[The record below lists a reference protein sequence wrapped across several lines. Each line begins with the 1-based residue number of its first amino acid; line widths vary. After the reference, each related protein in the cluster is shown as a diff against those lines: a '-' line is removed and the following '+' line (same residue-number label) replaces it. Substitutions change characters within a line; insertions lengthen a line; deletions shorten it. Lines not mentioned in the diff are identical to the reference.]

1 MATPARTN
9 INRLATAAFAA
20 FILLSA
26 TALTACDPAAEAGST
41 APSNYVNLSGS
52 SSTVRWYK
60 APAASEKGKTLY
72 FGIEATAARNTGPV
86 VLIVPGGGGQA
97 GAWYL
102 RQARVYARAG
112 YRPYVACIAT
122 LKGMMAPAGPVTCP
136 NSPSSH
142 AADIAAGRDVTNIV
156 NALRAKH
163 PSVKADSR
171 DMILVGDSYGG
182 AAVLHASALGGWGY
196 PVVTV
201 NGTNTWNSPTPPN
214 VPAGDIDPSKPELL
228 QQINAP
234 VVMFAGGQD
243 TLVPQGVAS
252 SALFAARHQ
261 GVTTS
266 KIVLSS
272 SDHIEPLG
280 GSTNNDALCA
290 NDRIVDALDRLAD
303 GAAVTSTTTC

>member
-1 MATPARTN
+1 MATPARSN

-26 TALTACDPAAEAGST
+26 AGLSACDPTAEAS
-41 APSNYVNLSGS
+41 SRYVTLPGA
-52 SSTVRWYK
+52 SSTIRWYQT
-60 APAASEKGKTLY
+60 PAASEKGKTLY
-72 FGIEATAARNTGPV
+72 FGIEATAASNAGPV

-122 LKGMMAPAGPVTCP
+122 TAGMFVPAGPVTCP

-142 AADIAAGRDVTNIV
+142 AADIAAGLDVVNIV

-163 PSVKADSR
+163 PSVKANARSL
-171 DMILVGDSYGG
+171 ILVGDSYGG
-182 AAVLHASALGGWGY
+182 AAVLNASAIGGWGY

-214 VPAGDIDPSKPELL
+214 VPAGDTDPSNPDLL
-228 QQINAP
+228 RKINAP

-252 SALFAARHQ
+252 SSLYLARHQ

-280 GSTNNDALCA
+280 GSINNDALCA
-290 NDRIVDALDRLAD
+290 NDRVVDALDRLAD